1 MYYNKPIKKE
11 VSPTN
16 QPTKFF
22 EQRYVVL
29 AGPFN
34 PSQFYD
40 IRKEQRRLGRDIHSY
55 GLTHNSGVTY
65 CNLFIPTGKMDLAPF
80 GRRIVT
86 GVSSIAMGLLTWA
99 GVMNFV
105 R

>member
-1 MYYNKPIKKE
+1 MYYNKPIENNSHVSKKPNE
-11 VSPTN
+11 
-16 QPTKFF
+16 FF

-34 PSQFYD
+34 PSQFYE
-40 IRKEQRRLGRDIHSY
+40 ILKEQRRLGRDIHSY

-65 CNLFIPTGKMDLAPF
+65 CNLFIPTGKKDLAPF
-80 GRRIVT
+80 GRKIVT
-86 GVSSIAMGLLTWA
+86 GFSLIIMTAITYA
-99 GVMNFV
+99 GYMNLV